1 MAHIP
6 KEQQTAY
13 QRWEM
18 KSFGD
23 FRPSTLARIAAEE
36 AAAAPPP
43 PPQEPAPEYG
53 EHGGYEEHA
62 EYEAVPQMH
71 YPSEEELAAIRE
83 EARIEGY
90 GAGYA
95 AGHAEGH
102 ADAIALGKEESDQ
115 KLLPLRDLADN
126 FSAALQG
133 ADTMIAADV
142 LELALQLSK
151 AMLKQALQVKPSLIL
166 PIVREAIEYLP
177 SLQQPALLML
187 NPDDAEVVREGIG
200 EELEKGGWRVIDDPA
215 IERGGCKVDTASNQI
230 DAQTSARWARLTHAL
245 GKNVDWLD

>member
-43 PPQEPAPEYG
+43 PPPQEMEPEYAP
-53 EHGGYEEHA
+53 HEE
-62 EYEAVPQMH
+62 VPQLH
-71 YPSEEELAAIRE
+71 YPTEEELAAIRE

-102 ADAIALGKEESDQ
+102 ADAIALGKEETDQ
-115 KLLPLRDLADN
+115 KLLPMRDLADN

-151 AMLKQALQVKPSLIL
+151 AMLKQALQVRPSLIL

-200 EELEKGGWRVIDDPA
+200 EELEKGGWRVVDDPS

>member
-43 PPQEPAPEYG
+43 PPPQEQEPEYAPHEDI
-53 EHGGYEEHA
+53 
-62 EYEAVPQMH
+62 PQIH
-71 YPSEEELAAIRE
+71 YPTEEELAAIRE

-102 ADAIALGKEESDQ
+102 ADAIALGKEETDQ
-115 KLLPLRDLADN
+115 KLLPMRDLADN

-151 AMLKQALQVKPSLIL
+151 AMLKQALQVRPSLIL

-200 EELEKGGWRVIDDPA
+200 EELEKGGWRVIDDPS

>member
-23 FRPSTLARIAAEE
+23 FRPSTLARVAAEQ

-43 PPQEPAPEYG
+43 PPEVQEPEYAEPEAP
-53 EHGGYEEHA
+53 
-62 EYEAVPQMH
+62 PLH
-71 YPSEEELAAIRE
+71 YPTEEELAAIRE

-102 ADAIALGKEESDQ
+102 ADAIALGKEETDQ

-126 FSAALQG
+126 FSEALRE
-133 ADTMIAADV
+133 ADTVIAADV
-142 LELALQLSK
+142 LELALQLAK
-151 AMLKQALQVKPSLIL
+151 AMLKQALQVRPSLIL

-187 NPDDAEVVREGIG
+187 NPEDAEVVREGIG
-200 EELEKGGWRVIDDPA
+200 EELDKGGWRVIDDPS

-230 DAQTSARWARLTHAL
+230 DAQTAARWARLTHAL
-245 GKNVDWLD
+245 GKNIEWLD

>member
-1 MAHIP
+1 MANIP
-6 KEQQTAY
+6 KEEQTAY

-23 FRPSTLARIAAEE
+23 FRPSTLARIAAEQ
-36 AAAAPPP
+36 AATAPPEP
-43 PPQEPAPEYG
+43 EPHYADYAEQEAYEEPAP
-53 EHGGYEEHA
+53 
-62 EYEAVPQMH
+62 QID

-102 ADAIALGKEESDQ
+102 ADAIALGKEETDQ
-115 KLLPLRDLADN
+115 KLSPMRDLADN

-151 AMLKQALQVKPSLIL
+151 AMLKQALQVRPSLIL
-166 PIVREAIEYLP
+166 PIVREAIDYLP
-177 SLQQPALLML
+177 SLQPPALLML
-187 NPDDAEVVREGIG
+187 HPDDAAVVREGIG
-200 EELEKGGWRVIDDPA
+200 EELDKGGWRVIDDPS

>member
-43 PPQEPAPEYG
+43 PPPQELEPEYAP
-53 EHGGYEEHA
+53 HEE
-62 EYEAVPQMH
+62 VPQIH
-71 YPSEEELAAIRE
+71 YPTEEELAAIRE

-102 ADAIALGKEESDQ
+102 ADAIALGKEETDQ
-115 KLLPLRDLADN
+115 KLLPMRDLADS

-151 AMLKQALQVKPSLIL
+151 AMLKQALQVRPSLIL

-200 EELEKGGWRVIDDPA
+200 EELEKGGWRVIDDPS

>member
-23 FRPSTLARIAAEE
+23 FRPSTLARQAAEE

-43 PPQEPAPEYG
+43 APEPEPAYLEPEM
-53 EHGGYEEHA
+53 
-62 EYEAVPQMH
+62 PQVH

-102 ADAIALGKEESDQ
+102 ADAIALGKEETDQ

-133 ADTMIAADV
+133 ADTLIAADV

-166 PIVREAIEYLP
+166 PIVRDAIEYLP
-177 SLQQPALLML
+177 SLQLPALLML
-187 NPDDAEVVREGIG
+187 NPEDAEVVREGIG
-200 EELEKGGWRVIDDPA
+200 EELEKGGWRVIDDPS

-230 DAQTSARWARLTHAL
+230 DAQTSARWTRLTHAL

>member
-6 KEQQTAY
+6 KEQQTAF

-23 FRPSTLARIAAEE
+23 FRPSTLARIAAEQ

-43 PPQEPAPEYG
+43 PPPEPVQEYLEPE
-53 EHGGYEEHA
+53 
-62 EYEAVPQMH
+62 VPQLH
-71 YPSEEELAAIRE
+71 YPTEEELAAIRE

-102 ADAIALGKEESDQ
+102 ADAIALGKEETDQ
-115 KLLPLRDLADN
+115 RLLPLRDLADN
-126 FSAALQG
+126 FSAALQS

-151 AMLKQALQVKPSLIL
+151 AMLKQALQVRPSLIL
-166 PIVREAIEYLP
+166 PIVRDAIEYLP

-187 NPDDAEVVREGIG
+187 NPEDAEVVREGIG
-200 EELEKGGWRVIDDPA
+200 EELEKGGWRVIDDPS

-230 DAQTSARWARLTHAL
+230 DAQASARWARLTHAL

>member
-6 KEQQTAY
+6 KEQQTAF

-23 FRPSTLARIAAEE
+23 FRPSTLARIAAEQ

-43 PPQEPAPEYG
+43 PEPEPEYAPLEPAPE
-53 EHGGYEEHA
+53 
-62 EYEAVPQMH
+62 PFH
-71 YPSEEELAAIRE
+71 YPTEEELAAIRE

-102 ADAIALGKEESDQ
+102 ADAIALGKEETDQ
-115 KLLPLRDLADN
+115 KLLPLRDLAAN
-126 FSAALQG
+126 FSAALHS

-166 PIVREAIEYLP
+166 PIVRDAIEYLP
-177 SLQQPALLML
+177 ALQQPALLML
-187 NPDDAEVVREGIG
+187 NPEDAEVVREGIG
-200 EELEKGGWRVIDDPA
+200 EELDKGGWRVVDDPT

-245 GKNVDWLD
+245 GKNIDWLD

>member
-23 FRPSTLARIAAEE
+23 FRPSTLARIAAEQ

-43 PPQEPAPEYG
+43 PPPPEPEYAAL
-53 EHGGYEEHA
+53 E
-62 EYEAVPQMH
+62 PQPEPVH
-71 YPSEEELAAIRE
+71 YPTEEELAAIRE

-102 ADAIALGKEESDQ
+102 ADAIALGKEETDQ
-115 KLLPLRDLADN
+115 RLLPLRDLAAN
-126 FSAALQG
+126 FSAALHG
-133 ADTMIAADV
+133 ADTAIAADV
-142 LELALQLSK
+142 LELALQLSR

-166 PIVREAIEYLP
+166 PIVRDAIEYLP
-177 SLQQPALLML
+177 ALQQPALLML
-187 NPDDAEVVREGIG
+187 NPEDAQVVREGIG
-200 EELEKGGWRVIDDPA
+200 EELDKGGWRVIDDPT
-215 IERGGCKVDTASNQI
+215 IERGGCKVETASNQI

-245 GKNVDWLD
+245 GKNIDWLD

>member
-1 MAHIP
+1 MSNIP

-23 FRPSTLARIAAEE
+23 FRPSAVAAREAAEAE
-36 AAAAPPP
+36 AAAVPPP
-43 PPQEPAPEYG
+43 A
-53 EHGGYEEHA
+53 EEHA
-62 EYEAVPQMH
+62 AHDEHADDAAQQLY
-71 YPSEEELAAIRE
+71 YPTEEELAAIHE

-102 ADAIALGKEESDQ
+102 ADAIALGKEETDAL
-115 KLLPLRDLADN
+115 LLPLRHLADN
-126 FSAALQG
+126 FSTALQG
-133 ADTMIAADV
+133 ADTLIAADV

-177 SLQQPALLML
+177 VLQQPAILML
-187 NPDDAEVVREGIG
+187 HPEDAQVVREGIG
-200 EELEKGGWRVIDDPA
+200 EELDKGGWRVVDDPT
-215 IERGGCKVDTASNQI
+215 IERGGCKIDTASNQI
-230 DAQTSARWARLTHAL
+230 DAQAQSRWARLTHAL
-245 GKNVDWLD
+245 GKHVEWLD

>member
-43 PPQEPAPEYG
+43 PPQQQEYEPEY
-53 EHGGYEEHA
+53 A
-62 EYEAVPQMH
+62 EPEAPQVH

-102 ADAIALGKEESDQ
+102 ADAIALGKEETDQ

-133 ADTMIAADV
+133 ADTLIAADV

-166 PIVREAIEYLP
+166 PIVRDAIEYLP

-200 EELEKGGWRVIDDPA
+200 EELEKGGWRVIDDPSV
-215 IERGGCKVDTASNQI
+215 ERGGCKVDTASNQI

-245 GKNVDWLD
+245 GKNIDWLD

>member
-43 PPQEPAPEYG
+43 PPPVHEPEY
-53 EHGGYEEHA
+53 A
-62 EYEAVPQMH
+62 EPEAPAQY
-71 YPSEEELAAIRE
+71 YPTEEELAAIRE

-102 ADAIALGKEESDQ
+102 ADAIALGKEETDQ
-115 KLLPLRDLADN
+115 KLLPLRDLAAN
-126 FSAALQG
+126 FSDALHG

-151 AMLKQALQVKPSLIL
+151 AMLKQALQVRPSLIL

-177 SLQQPALLML
+177 TLQQPALLML
-187 NPDDAEVVREGIG
+187 HPDDAEVVREGIG
-200 EELEKGGWRVIDDPA
+200 EELDKGGWRVIDDPS